1 MEKKLFKPVMLGA
14 VIAAFALAS
23 CKKDDNG
30 GSTEPPVDESR
41 WITLSGAI
49 DDPSNTN
56 PADGDAG
63 TMVYSL
69 TAADAK
75 NPNLTIN
82 VFNDGMHV
90 KSSRTARLQA
100 SADGNFIYNIQYTG
114 DDGGIFNKY
123 SVHGAKDFRPSGAEV
138 ETATYVSTSPR
149 WLKAAEGI
157 GVAVRGTANA
167 VVYEGTGPSDF
178 VFKERTTKVDILSLD
193 LNDPKIINTTTT
205 ASLKLSDEEVA
216 AGYYIWRIDVPV
228 INKAGNKVYIGAG
241 VQKMNPESY
250 TIGTS
255 GAPTFATD
263 NTSPRAW
270 AKTIVADY
278 PTLANPH
285 VISST
290 NTRGATN
297 GYRSTMQ
304 YIGTDGNVYQATS
317 GEGYGNGG
325 SKILKI
331 SAATND
337 YDNSYVFSLDA
348 ALGVS
353 NSYIETWRYVGDGIG
368 FVVYSLVNSAGE
380 RTGGYIAR
388 VNLNNKTATKYS
400 IPNESTL
407 YFGQIQN
414 IGLNGNDVFIAVAVP
429 GQQGNIYVFN
439 KQSGEMTTGAKLGN
453 QTGGQYI
460 GVY

>member
-1 MEKKLFKPVMLGA
+1 MERKFFKPIMLGA
-14 VIAAFALAS
+14 VAAAFAFAS
-23 CKKDDNG
+23 CKKNDNG
-30 GSTEPPVDESR
+30 GNTEPPADDSR

-63 TMVYSL
+63 TKVYSVS
-69 TAADAK
+69 AADAK
-75 NPNLTIN
+75 NPDITIN
-82 VFNDGMHV
+82 VFNNGMSV
-90 KSSRTARLQA
+90 KSQRTARLQ
-100 SADGNFIYNIQYTG
+100 SSVDGNFLYNIQYTG

-123 SVHGAKDFRPSGAEV
+123 SVHGGNDFRASGAEV
-138 ETATYVSTSPR
+138 ETATYVSSSPR

-157 GVAVRGTANA
+157 GIAVRGTANA
-167 VVYEGTGPSDF
+167 VVYEGTAPDF
-178 VFKERTTKVDILSLD
+178 VYKETTTKVDILSLD

-205 ASLKLSDEEVA
+205 ASLKLSEEEVA
-216 AGYYIWRIDVPV
+216 AGYHIWRIDVPIV
-228 INKAGNKVYIGAG
+228 NKAGNKVYIGAG
-241 VQKMNPESY
+241 VRKYNTESF
-250 TIGTS
+250 TIGTN

-263 NTSPRAW
+263 NTSPIAW

-278 PTLANPH
+278 PSLANPH
-285 VISST
+285 IITSA
-290 NTRGATN
+290 NTRAATN

-348 ALGVS
+348 ALSVS

-400 IPNESTL
+400 LPNESSL

-414 IGLNGNDVFIAVAVP
+414 IALNGDDVFIAVAVP
-429 GQQGNIYVFN
+429 GQQGNIYVFDR
-439 KQSGEMTTGAKLGN
+439 KTGEMSVGAKLGN

-460 GVY
+460 GAY

>member
-1 MEKKLFKPVMLGA
+1 MEKKMFKPLILGT
-14 VIAAFALAS
+14 VVAAFALAS

-75 NPNLTIN
+75 NPSITVN

-100 SADGNFIYNIQYTG
+100 SADGNFLYNIQYTG

-123 SVHGAKDFRPSGAEV
+123 SVHGANDFRASGAEV
-138 ETATYVSTSPR
+138 ETATYVSSSPR

-157 GVAVRGTANA
+157 GIAVRGTANA
-167 VVYEGTGPSDF
+167 VVYEGTSPDF
-178 VFKERTTKVDILSLD
+178 VFKERTAKIDILSLD

-205 ASLKLSDEEVA
+205 AKFSLSEEETA
-216 AGYYIWRIDVPV
+216 AGYYISRIDVPV
-228 INKAGNKVYIGAG
+228 VNKAGNKVYIGVAISK
-241 VQKMNPESY
+241 VKPESF
-250 TIGTS
+250 TIGTD
-255 GAPTFATD
+255 GTPTFATD
-263 NTSPRAW
+263 NASPKAW

-278 PTLANPH
+278 PALTNPTL
-285 VISST
+285 ISSS
-290 NTRGATN
+290 NTRANTN

-331 SAATND
+331 NASGND

-348 ALGVS
+348 ALGLS
-353 NSYIETWRYVGDGIG
+353 NTYIETWRYVGDGIG
-368 FVVYSLVNSAGE
+368 FVVYSLVSSEGE

-388 VNLNNKTATKYS
+388 INLNDKTATKYTL
-400 IPNESTL
+400 PNESSL

-414 IGLNGNDVFIAVAVP
+414 IAQNGNDVFIAVAVP

-439 KQSGEMTTGAKLGN
+439 KETGEMSAGAKLGN

-460 GVY
+460 GAY